1 MIGKI
6 LLGIVVILV
15 VFVVI
20 VARRPSA
27 FHIERSTSVRAA
39 PDVVFAQLNDF
50 HACATWSPWEKL
62 DPRMARTH
70 SGARAGVG
78 AAYAWRSE
86 DSKVGQGR
94 MTIKTSDSPSLLVV
108 KLEFINPF
116 TATNTAT
123 LSIDPTGDG
132 SRVNWAMDGHN
143 GFLGK
148 MFYLFM
154 NMDKM
159 VGGDFER
166 GLANLKHMA
175 ESAPRPAAMAGAA
188 LPG

>member
-1 MIGKI
+1 
-6 LLGIVVILV
+6 
-15 VFVVI
+15 
-20 VARRPSA
+20 
-27 FHIERSTSVRAA
+27 
-39 PDVVFAQLNDF
+39 
-50 HACATWSPWEKL
+50 
-62 DPRMARTH
+62 
-70 SGARAGVG
+70 
-78 AAYAWRSE
+78 
-86 DSKVGQGR
+86 
-94 MTIKTSDSPSLLVV
+94 VV